1 MNPAPSVILF
11 TTLSGAGYGITII
24 AGLCHML
31 LGTQERYVP
40 PALMALAL
48 LLITAGLGAS
58 VFHLGRPERAW
69 RALSQWKSSWLSRE
83 GVMALVCYPVHL
95 AFTASWAW
103 PTSELGS
110 PNIWGLATA
119 VVSFGALFT
128 TAMIYRSLK
137 PIAAWHQNIVVLG
150 YMLLG
155 PMTGACIAYAVLDA
169 ASGNP
174 ALLTPI
180 VLVLL
185 LAGAAVKWIYWQ
197 RLDRSGRGDVANAL
211 GLPGLKA
218 RTLEWP
224 HTERNFLMKEM
235 GFIIARKHARRLR
248 AISLILGF
256 ALPFVLVI
264 AAFVAGGA
272 AGAAAAIAAAVA
284 AMLGVL
290 VERWLFFA
298 EATHT
303 VMLYYRP

>member
-11 TTLSGAGYGITII
+11 TTLSGAGYGITIV
-24 AGLCHML
+24 AGLFHML
-31 LGTQERYVP
+31 LGTQERAVP
-40 PALMALAL
+40 IALMLVALV
-48 LLITAGLGAS
+48 LITIGLSAS

-103 PTSELGS
+103 PTFELGS
-110 PNIWGLATA
+110 RYIWGPATA
-119 VVSFGALFT
+119 VVSLGALFT
-128 TAMIYRSLK
+128 TAMIYRSLQ

-150 YMLLG
+150 YLLLG
-155 PMTGACIAYAVLDA
+155 PMTGGCFAYAILEVSNA
-169 ASGNP
+169 NP

-180 VLVLL
+180 VLVVLPV
-185 LAGAAVKWIYWQ
+185 GAAVKWVYWQ
-197 RLDRSGRGDVANAL
+197 RLDRSSKGDVGNAL

-224 HTERNFLMKEM
+224 HTEQNFLMKEM
-235 GFIIARKHARRLR
+235 GFVIARKHARRLR
-248 AISLILGF
+248 TIALILGF
-256 ALPFVLVI
+256 ALPFVLVL
-264 AAFVAGGA
+264 AAFIAGGA
-272 AGAAAAIAAAVA
+272 AANAAAVA
-284 AMLGVL
+284 AAVSAMLGVL

-303 VMLYYRP
+303 AMLYYRP